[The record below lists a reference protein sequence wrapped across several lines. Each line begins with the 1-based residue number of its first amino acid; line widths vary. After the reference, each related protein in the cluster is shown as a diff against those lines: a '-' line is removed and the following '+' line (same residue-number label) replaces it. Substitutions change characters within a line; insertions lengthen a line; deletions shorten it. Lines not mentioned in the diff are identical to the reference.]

1 VTYAAI
7 CYDRE
12 PQASQKLRA
21 SELDA
26 HLSYIATIADRVLIA
41 GPMSIDG
48 SSRFNA
54 SLLIYAVD
62 NEQDA
67 RSLLESDPYFIAG
80 IYGDV
85 TLAPFTAARGTW
97 LQER

>member
-1 VTYAAI
+1 MTYAAI

-26 HLSYIATIADRVLIA
+26 HLSYIATIADKVLIA

-48 SSRFNA
+48 SSSFNA

-67 RSLLESDPYFIAG
+67 RSLLENDPYFIAG
-80 IYGDV
+80 IYGEV
-85 TLAPFTAARGTW
+85 ALAPFTAARGRW
-97 LQER
+97 LEEM